1 MEDRPQLLRTTGQPP
16 LWSAIGYLVTQREY
30 HRLLELERSQL
41 SELDEFADYVYS
53 HLSGGDAETVC
64 APIAEWLLAEPDPD
78 EVRAEAME
86 RVRDIIEGAVSRG
99 ELPTSIRNEGSA
111 QLPWG
116 VLDDWLY
123 VEPFQVSLRHPPV
136 EYVPLL
142 AGIGGD
148 AADWEIGPDAST
160 ASILRHRLELIR
172 YAARFVWWLPGNHG
186 LSPHPPATR
195 DQVLQQRERFRTL
208 TPTLS
213 RTETEC
219 EWRMPRSNST

>member
-1 MEDRPQLLRTTGQPP
+1 
-16 LWSAIGYLVTQREY
+16 
-30 HRLLELERSQL
+30 
-41 SELDEFADYVYS
+41 
-53 HLSGGDAETVC
+53 
-64 APIAEWLLAEPDPD
+64 
-78 EVRAEAME
+78 ME

>member
-1 MEDRPQLLRTTGQPP
+1 
-16 LWSAIGYLVTQREY
+16 
-30 HRLLELERSQL
+30 
-41 SELDEFADYVYS
+41 
-53 HLSGGDAETVC
+53 
-64 APIAEWLLAEPDPD
+64 
-78 EVRAEAME
+78 ME

-160 ASILRHRLELIR
+160 ASILRGRLELIR
-172 YAARFVWWLPGNHG
+172 YAARFVWQSWPE
-186 LSPHPPATR
+186 SAPPATR

-213 RTETEC
+213 RTEYRVRVEDAAQQF
-219 EWRMPRSNST
+219 NLI